1 MTAPTPSRA
10 QIIHLASGRV
20 VMRCIIHKHGTCYVS
35 VDGVLVEVYKRRV
48 ETVWR
53 ETV

>member
-1 MTAPTPSRA
+1 MTAPAPNRS

-20 VMRCIIHKHGTCYVS
+20 VTRCIIHKHGTCYVS
-35 VDGVLVEVYKRRV
+35 VDGALVEVHKRRV
-48 ETVWR
+48 ETFWR